1 MIKNFQGGLMC
12 RVKEGGPNPAAN
24 AALAQL
30 LQQAKDTD
38 VPKEIIDRNIK
49 KATDKGQQDFV
60 ELTYEVFSLDS
71 LNKEAQICNLFLC
84 GLFAIN
90 PKSVVLCTAQFI

>member
-1 MIKNFQGGLMC
+1 MYS
-12 RVKEGGPNPAAN
+12 VKEGGSSPAAN

-49 KATDKGQQDFV
+49 KASDKGQQDFV
-60 ELTYEVFSLDS
+60 ELTYEVIRRDS
-71 LNKEAQICNLFLC
+71 H
-84 GLFAIN
+84 
-90 PKSVVLCTAQFI
+90 

>member
-1 MIKNFQGGLMC
+1 MYS
-12 RVKEGGPNPAAN
+12 VKEGGPSPAAN

-49 KATDKGQQDFV
+49 KASEKGQQDFV
-60 ELTYEVFSLDS
+60 ELTYEVTS
-71 LNKEAQICNLFLC
+71 LNLKV
-84 GLFAIN
+84 
-90 PKSVVLCTAQFI
+90 SVL